1 MRGAMAEVRI
11 HGFSRAD
18 LLAMDV
24 GPLRSILH
32 ERTHHTIE
40 VSLYRI
46 LNGKLKKPDNYG
58 AQAKFVLGVWRERGL
73 PIDTPDLKWCARYV
87 EIADALN
94 AGKKVKLD
102 ETLPEPFTKKEMQ
115 TIEKLLYGRRSIRQ
129 FTNKP
134 VSDEIVRKVLYAGLM
149 APQGCNVDARRFIVL
164 RKPEEWKLVLSDIP
178 IEGGVMILVC
188 EDMRTYQVLGF
199 DKRAPQNYY
208 FDVACAADHICLMA
222 HALGL
227 GAVWLTHGEETQKRI
242 REHFGLPDTF
252 FTRCHVVMGWPA
264 EAPIKSLRMS
274 LDDAI
279 VGKT

>member
-1 MRGAMAEVRI
+1 MTEVRV
-11 HGFSRAD
+11 HGFNRGD

-46 LNGKLKKPDNYG
+46 LKGKLKKPDNYG
-58 AQAKFVLGVWRERGL
+58 AQARFVLGIWRERGL
-73 PIDTPDLKWCARYV
+73 PMDTPDLRWCTRYV

-94 AGKKVKLD
+94 AGKPVKLD
-102 ETLPEPFTKKEMQ
+102 EALPEPFTKREME
-115 TIEKLLYGRRSIRQ
+115 TVEKLLYGRRSIRQ
-129 FTNKP
+129 FIDRP
-134 VSDEIVRKVLYAGLM
+134 VPEEMVRKVLYAGLM

-164 RKPEEWKLVLSDIP
+164 RRPEEWKLVLSDISL
-178 IEGGVMILVC
+178 ENGVMILVC
-188 EDMRTYQVLGF
+188 EDMRTYSVLGF

-227 GAVWLTHGEETQKRI
+227 GAVWLTHGEETQNRI

-252 FTRCHVVMGWPA
+252 FTRCHVVMGWPD
-264 EAPIKSLRMS
+264 EAPIKSMRMS

-279 VGKT
+279 VGKP

>member
-1 MRGAMAEVRI
+1 MADLKI
-11 HGFSRAD
+11 HGFSKDD
-18 LLAMDV
+18 LIAMDV

-46 LNGKLKKPDNYG
+46 LDGKLKKPDDYG
-58 AQAKFVLGVWRERGL
+58 AQAKFVLGVWKERGL
-73 PIDTPDLKWCARYV
+73 PLDTPDLKWCTKYI

-94 AGKKVKLD
+94 SGRKVKI
-102 ETLPEPFTKKEMQ
+102 EESLPEPFTGEEMAAVK
-115 TIEKLLYGRRSIRQ
+115 KLLYERRSIRQ
-129 FTNKP
+129 FTERL
-134 VSDEIVRKVLYAGLM
+134 VSKEIVKKVLHAGLM

-164 RKPEEWKLVLSDIP
+164 RRPEDWKLVLSDIP
-178 IEGGVMILVC
+178 LEHGVMILVC
-188 EDMRTYQVLGF
+188 EDMRSYQVLGF
-199 DKRAPQNYY
+199 DKRAPQNHY

-242 REHFGLPDTF
+242 RERFGLSETF
-252 FTRCHVVMGWPA
+252 YTRCHVMMGWPA

-279 VGKT
+279 IGDS

>member
-1 MRGAMAEVRI
+1 MADVRI
-11 HGFSRAD
+11 HGFSRED
-18 LLAMDV
+18 LMAMDV

-46 LNGKLKKPDNYG
+46 LDGRLKKPDGYG
-58 AQAKFVLGVWRERGL
+58 AQAKLVLGVWKERGL
-73 PIDTPDLKWCARYV
+73 PLDTPDLKWCARYV

-94 AGKKVKLD
+94 AGRRAKID
-102 ETLPEPFTKKEMQ
+102 EPLPEPFTDGEMG
-115 TIEKLLYGRRSIRQ
+115 TVEKLLYGRRSIRQ
-129 FTNKP
+129 FTDRP
-134 VSDEIVRKVLYAGLM
+134 VPDEMVRKVLQAGLM

-164 RKPEEWKLVLSDIP
+164 RSPEDWKLVLSDIP
-178 IEGGVMILVC
+178 LEHGVMILVC
-188 EDMRTYQVLGF
+188 EDMRSYQVLGF

-227 GAVWLTHGEETQKRI
+227 GAVWLTHGEETQRRI
-242 REHFGLPDTF
+242 RERFRLPETLY
-252 FTRCHVVMGWPA
+252 TRCHIMMGWPA
-264 EAPIKSLRMS
+264 EAPMKSLRMS

-279 VGKT
+279 IEDT

>member
-1 MRGAMAEVRI
+1 MADLKI
-11 HGFSRAD
+11 HGFSKDD
-18 LLAMDV
+18 LIAMDV

-46 LNGKLKKPDNYG
+46 LDGKLKKPDDYG
-58 AQAKFVLGVWRERGL
+58 AQAKFVLGVWKERGL
-73 PIDTPDLKWCARYV
+73 PLDTPDLKWCTKYI

-94 AGKKVKLD
+94 SGRKVKI
-102 ETLPEPFTKKEMQ
+102 EESLPEPFTGGEMAAVK
-115 TIEKLLYGRRSIRQ
+115 KLLYERRSIRQ
-129 FTNKP
+129 FTERL
-134 VSDEIVRKVLYAGLM
+134 VSKEIVRKVLHAGLM

-164 RKPEEWKLVLSDIP
+164 RRPEDWKLVLSDIP
-178 IEGGVMILVC
+178 LEHGVMILVC
-188 EDMRTYQVLGF
+188 EDMRSYQVLGV
-199 DKRAPQNYY
+199 DKRAPQNHY

-242 REHFGLPDTF
+242 RERFGLSETF
-252 FTRCHVVMGWPA
+252 YTRCHVMMGWPA

-279 VGKT
+279 IGDS

>member
-1 MRGAMAEVRI
+1 MTDLKI
-11 HGFSRAD
+11 HGFNKDD
-18 LLAMDV
+18 LISMDV

-46 LNGKLKKPDNYG
+46 LDGKLKKPNDYG
-58 AQAKFVLGVWRERGL
+58 AQAKFVLGVWKERGL
-73 PIDTPDLKWCARYV
+73 PLDTPDLKWCIKYI
-87 EIADALN
+87 EIAEALN
-94 AGKKVKLD
+94 SGRNVKI
-102 ETLPEPFTKKEMQ
+102 EESLPEPFTGGEMAAV
-115 TIEKLLYGRRSIRQ
+115 EKLLYERRSIRQ
-129 FTNKP
+129 FTDRS
-134 VSDEIVRKVLYAGLM
+134 VSKEIVRKVLHAGLM

-164 RKPEEWKLVLSDIP
+164 RRPEDWKIVLSDIP
-178 IEGGVMILVC
+178 LEYGVMILVC

-242 REHFGLPDTF
+242 RERFGLPETF
-252 FTRCHVVMGWPA
+252 YTRCHVMVGWPA

-279 VGKT
+279 IGDS

>member
-1 MRGAMAEVRI
+1 MADLKI
-11 HGFSRAD
+11 HGFSKDD
-18 LLAMDV
+18 LIAMDV

-46 LNGKLKKPDNYG
+46 LDGKLKKPDDYG
-58 AQAKFVLGVWRERGL
+58 AQAKFVLGVWKERGL
-73 PIDTPDLKWCARYV
+73 PLDTPDLKWCTKYI

-94 AGKKVKLD
+94 SGRKVKI
-102 ETLPEPFTKKEMQ
+102 EESLPEPFTGEEMAAVK
-115 TIEKLLYGRRSIRQ
+115 KLLYERRSIRQ
-129 FTNKP
+129 FTERL
-134 VSDEIVRKVLYAGLM
+134 VSKEIVRKVLHAGLM

-164 RKPEEWKLVLSDIP
+164 RRPEDWKLVLSDIP
-178 IEGGVMILVC
+178 LEHGVMILVC
-188 EDMRTYQVLGF
+188 EDMRSYQVLGF
-199 DKRAPQNYY
+199 DKRAPQNHY

-242 REHFGLPDTF
+242 RERFGLSETF
-252 FTRCHVVMGWPA
+252 YTRCHVMMGWPA

-279 VGKT
+279 IGDS

>member
-1 MRGAMAEVRI
+1 MTDLKI
-11 HGFSRAD
+11 HGFNKDD
-18 LLAMDV
+18 LIAMDV

-46 LNGKLKKPDNYG
+46 LDGKLKKPNDYG
-58 AQAKFVLGVWRERGL
+58 AQAKFVLGVWKERDL
-73 PIDTPDLKWCARYV
+73 PLDTPDLKWCIKYI
-87 EIADALN
+87 EIAEALN
-94 AGKKVKLD
+94 SGRNVKI
-102 ETLPEPFTKKEMQ
+102 EESLPVPFTGGEMAAV
-115 TIEKLLYGRRSIRQ
+115 EKLLYERRSIRQ
-129 FTNKP
+129 FTDRS
-134 VSDEIVRKVLYAGLM
+134 VSKEIVRKILHAGLM

-164 RKPEEWKLVLSDIP
+164 RRPEDWKLVLSDIP
-178 IEGGVMILVC
+178 LEHGVMILVC
-188 EDMRTYQVLGF
+188 EDMRSYKVLGF

-242 REHFGLPDTF
+242 RERFGLPETF
-252 FTRCHVVMGWPA
+252 YTRCHIMVGWPA

-279 VGKT
+279 IWDS